1 MPNNTALALYFGDIK
16 NDEGHPRDGI
26 LFYSN
31 AGKNITETDKER
43 VIETEETGKKD
54 DHEDE
59 DHHEHEEWA
68 EDLGPFGMSDVTW
81 GIGSNSLK
89 NVTAD
94 LSMYNITGEIT
105 ITAYR
110 PFTTVDDDDFKF
122 KCPEIVV

>member
-1 MPNNTALALYFGDIK
+1 
-16 NDEGHPRDGI
+16 
-26 LFYSN
+26 
-31 AGKNITETDKER
+31 
-43 VIETEETGKKD
+43 
-54 DHEDE
+54 
-59 DHHEHEEWA
+59 
-68 EDLGPFGMSDVTW
+68 MSDVTW